1 MVNSSPGIRLFAELA
16 PLGFGCCP
24 MGGHGWGQVNNEELK
39 EAVVVALD
47 LGVRLFDTSDIYGLG
62 TSETLLGQ
70 ALRSRRSEAF
80 IATKF
85 GVRREN
91 GVTFHDT
98 SPAWII
104 AAAEASLR
112 RLNTECIDLYQMHY
126 WDGVTPPG
134 EVISA
139 LDSLQKA
146 GKIRAYGVTNH
157 DPRISH
163 ATPSGGRVATYSYQ
177 YNLVHREHEDLIRA
191 IQQNS
196 DLLFM
201 SWGSLG
207 QGALS
212 GSYKS
217 IAQLPTG
224 DRRNRNVY
232 SNFHGDKFSA
242 VQQVMNELRSVAEEN
257 GIPSMTQLA
266 LRWIVDSIPRALPL
280 VGIKRPEQIIDAAGI
295 LRFKLELATCKRIDL
310 LTQQFKSSF
319 LFV

>member
-1 MVNSSPGIRLFAELA
+1 LLTELT

-62 TSETLLGQ
+62 ASETLLGQ
-70 ALRSRRSEAF
+70 ALRGRRSEAF

-85 GVRREN
+85 GLRREN

-104 AAAEASLR
+104 EAAEASLR
-112 RLNTECIDLYQMHY
+112 RLKTECIDLYQMHY
-126 WDGVTPPG
+126 WDGVTSLG
-134 EVISA
+134 EVVST
-139 LDSLQKA
+139 LDSLQKT

-157 DPRISH
+157 DPRISY
-163 ATPSGGRVATYSYQ
+163 TTQSGGGVAAYSYQ
-177 YNLVHREHEDLIRA
+177 YNLVHREHENLIRA

-207 QGALS
+207 QGVLS

-217 IAQLPTG
+217 IMHLPAG
-224 DRRNRNVY
+224 DRRHRKVY
-232 SNFHGDKFSA
+232 TNFHGQNFS
-242 VQQVMNELRSVAEEN
+242 VIQQVIDELRLVAAEN
-257 GIPSMTQLA
+257 GIPNVTQLS
-266 LRWIVDSIPRALPL
+266 LRWIVDWIPRALPL
-280 VGIKRPEQIIDAAGI
+280 VGIKRPQQIIDAAGI
-295 LRFKLELATCKRIDL
+295 LKFKLDPTTCKQLDL
-310 LTQQFKSSF
+310 LTQRFKSPS
-319 LFV
+319 LLV